1 MCSGNVGSRMTM
13 FDAIYDREQ
22 KALLCGNPDCKAFLT
37 RNVKEDCCRPGAA
50 VAPRDA
56 CECVCSVCKSVN
68 CCTRGS
74 YDHDKIEPGG
84 MS

>member
-56 CECVCSVCKSVN
+56 CESAFVLYAKASTVVRVEVTTT
-68 CCTRGS
+68 TRLS
-74 YDHDKIEPGG
+74 RVV
-84 MS
+84 